1 MKITNLKIK
10 DLRPNP
16 RQPRESF
23 NKDKIKELAQ
33 SIKEGELLQP
43 IVVRKSDGNY
53 QIIAGERRWRAL
65 SLLGKKEV
73 PAIVWDIKDDIG
85 ALEKSAIENLQRED
99 LTSIERENVIYD
111 LWKSGRYK
119 TKKDLANK
127 LGYGIGLRGENPI
140 VTILRAKEDRERL
153 GASSEL
159 ATRTIH
165 QTEGLPDKERKEI
178 FKRVESGEINSG
190 MVESLVTF
198 KKMRP
203 TERRFKGKIEITP
216 ESKEKYIYGKLV
228 QSLSS
233 ITMLSIGWI
242 PDRVKLIDKYSTP
255 KERKEIVKAVEDM
268 VKKWTKILKT
278 LKK

>member
-23 NKDKIKELAQ
+23 DKDKIKELAQ

-65 SLLGKKEV
+65 SLLGEKEI
-73 PAIVWDIKDDIG
+73 PAIVWEIDNDIE

-99 LTSIERENVIYD
+99 LTSVERENVITD
-111 LWKSGRYK
+111 LWESGRYK
-119 TKKDLANK
+119 TKNELARK
-127 LGYGIGLRGENPI
+127 LGYWDGGVRDLI
-140 VTILRAKEDRERL
+140 RAKEDRKRL

-159 ATRTIH
+159 ATKTIR

-178 FKRVESGEINSG
+178 IKRVEKGEIGSE
-190 MVESLVTF
+190 MVEDLVTF
-198 KKMRP
+198 KKMQP
-203 TERRFKGKIEITP
+203 TEKRFKGKIEVTP
-216 ESKEKYIYGKLV
+216 ESKEKYIYGKLG

-233 ITMLSIGWI
+233 IVMLSIGWTSE
-242 PDRVKLIDKYSTP
+242 RVKLIDKYSTP
-255 KERKEIVKAVEDM
+255 KERKEIVRAVEGL
-268 VKKWTKILKT
+268 VKKWTEILKT